1 MEAPT
6 KEPFPEQANAKLLE
20 LMSLSAWLILENG
33 GETYRVE
40 ETVRHMGKKEGCT
53 VEIIALPT
61 AIFIMLETPE
71 GQQAAA
77 LPLSPGGGQGR
88 RHMFLQSIRSRTV
101 NLGKIDRVNAISRRF
116 CSGRLTLDQALEGL
130 REVDCPPKDE
140 KLRLLVCWSLA
151 AGFFALLFGGGWFD
165 FLMAACSGALVTLA
179 LQYAPSL
186 ASSYFISSLITGF
199 VTTSIAVLAPRW
211 AGVGNTNSIV
221 VGGIM
226 PFLPGLALTN
236 SFRDTMAGDLVS
248 GGARLGET
256 LVRAAAL
263 AFGAGAALAVLSAL

>member
-1 MEAPT
+1 MT
-6 KEPFPEQANAKLLE
+6 F
-20 LMSLSAWLILENG
+20 S
-33 GETYRVE
+33 
-40 ETVRHMGKKEGCT
+40 
-53 VEIIALPT
+53 
-61 AIFIMLETPE
+61 
-71 GQQAAA
+71 
-77 LPLSPGGGQGR
+77 
-88 RHMFLQSIRSRTV
+88 
-101 NLGKIDRVNAISRRF
+101 
-116 CSGRLTLDQALEGL
+116 
-130 REVDCPPKDE
+130 
-140 KLRLLVCWSLA
+140 
-151 AGFFALLFGGGWFD
+151 
-165 FLMAACSGALVTLA
+165 CSGALVTLA